1 MAQTK
6 KSTKKS
12 NVTRVGSS
20 KTKKTCTRKTTT
32 RKPTSKKSTAKKSAG
47 NKPQQK
53 ATKFDVYVTSDGSLL
68 IR

>member
-12 NVTRVGSS
+12 NVT
-20 KTKKTCTRKTTT
+20 
-32 RKPTSKKSTAKKSAG
+32 PKKSAG